1 MVTRILSRLPFS
13 FSAFSIVLRQSS
25 LLCVR
30 PDTNV
35 PEPTA
40 KPVKALPT
48 SDLPAGHNLLVDHTV
63 IAAAEL
69 SSRDIGDVLS
79 EHLLELLPLPSSTSA
94 RRFPRLS
101 KRRIRAT
108 PLATH

>member
-13 FSAFSIVLRQSS
+13 FSAFSIVLRQLSS

-40 KPVKALPT
+40 KPVKPLPT
-48 SDLPAGHNLLVDHTV
+48 SDLSAGHKLLADHTV
-63 IAAAEL
+63 IAVAEL

-79 EHLLELLPLPSSTSA
+79 EDLLELLPLPSTSA
-94 RRFPRLS
+94 RRFLD
-101 KRRIRAT
+101 
-108 PLATH
+108 